1 MKWQHKCSLDWLRAR
16 QNFLTASD
24 IKDLLPVTRTGRK
37 RTVSDEDYLKV
48 LSRKCSLITE
58 DDCMSYGAMARG
70 HIMEPYAIEMFNSI
84 CTNVGAPE
92 LYHWD
97 DKIVT
102 STIAIDHYPLAFS
115 PDAVDIPMDSNLLLH
130 PVDTVTTLGG
140 LTPRSIGE
148 IKSYSPERH
157 MICGNTAPEDLEER
171 WQIATAMA
179 VCSMI
184 ETAYLIFYNPSMRE
198 QMYVKVYHR
207 SMLDKELEM
216 IDETYAEWRKWLDDY
231 YTAGPFGHAS
241 AKSLCFL
248 GNDDNEQKIIE
259 RIMEKEKQSP
269 FKTVSE

>member
-1 MKWQHKCSLDWLRAR
+1 MKWQHKCSLDWLKAR

-37 RTVSDEDYLKV
+37 RTVSDEDYIKV
-48 LSRKCSLITE
+48 LSRKRSLITE
-58 DDCMSYGAMARG
+58 DDCISYGAMARG
-70 HIMEPYAIEMFNSI
+70 HIMEPYAIEMFNSV
-84 CTNVGAPE
+84 CSGFGAPE

-130 PVDTVTTLGG
+130 PVGTVTTLGG

-157 MICGNTAPEDLEER
+157 MICANTAPEDLEER

-179 VCSMI
+179 VCSKI

-198 QMYVKVYHR
+198 QMCVKVYDR
-207 SMLDKELEM
+207 NMLNKELEM
-216 IDETYAEWRKWLDDY
+216 ISETYAEWRKWLDDY
-231 YTAGPFGHAS
+231 YTTGIFGHAY
-241 AKSLCFL
+241 AKSFCFES
-248 GNDDNEQKIIE
+248 NENNEQKIIE
-259 RIMEKEKQSP
+259 RIMEKEMLA
-269 FKTVSE
+269 